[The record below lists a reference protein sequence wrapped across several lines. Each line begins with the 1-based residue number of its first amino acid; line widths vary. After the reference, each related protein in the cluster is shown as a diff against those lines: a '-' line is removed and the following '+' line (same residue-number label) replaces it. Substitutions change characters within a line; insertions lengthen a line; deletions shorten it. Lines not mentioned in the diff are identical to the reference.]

1 MVWDLVCQQRRRLCL
16 EFLPA
21 YAPELNPV
29 EYLWH
34 TGSTMSYRTS
44 VPTAMEN
51 SATMLAKLLRRM
63 GRRSMLVCVFGSRQN
78 CFRCIYVILN

>member
-51 SATMLAKLLRRM
+51 SATMLANDGWGG
-63 GRRSMLVCVFGSRQN
+63 GRCWYACLAAGRIVFVV
-78 CFRCIYVILN
+78 YM